1 MQRSKDYYERLG
13 LSRRASQDD
22 IRRAYRKLVR
32 EHHPDTNPGDPSAE
46 ERFKGI
52 QQAYEVL
59 SNPEKRWG
67 YDQRLHA
74 SSTGSSGGPRA
85 GAGARPGGEMAT
97 TVDRSDLRRN
107 LADRSDRPREGNRKL
122 QDEDVAR
129 LLARVLG
136 AHLLRT
142 SGLLGRDV
150 ARLSKLLGDN
160 IKMSAKV
167 SVGDARSERISA
179 AGEGPAS
186 RKKSGPGN
194 GSQKGSKK
202 VTRTQ
207 RKGKR
212 VQGPKARRRRTG
224 D

>member
-1 MQRSKDYYERLG
+1 
-13 LSRRASQDD
+13 
-22 IRRAYRKLVR
+22 LVR

-59 SNPEKRWG
+59 SNPEKRRG

-85 GAGARPGGEMAT
+85 GAGARTGGETAT
-97 TVDRSDLRRN
+97 TVDLSDLLRN
-107 LADRSDRPREGNRKL
+107 LAYRSDRTREGNRKL

-136 AHLLRT
+136 VHLFRT
-142 SGLLGRDV
+142 SGLLGKDV

-167 SVGDARSERISA
+167 SVGDARSERVPA
-179 AGEGPAS
+179 TGEDPESGKRPAS
-186 RKKSGPGN
+186 RP
-194 GSQKGSKK
+194 QKGSKK
-202 VTRTQ
+202 STRMQ

-212 VQGPKARRRRTG
+212 VQGPKARRTRTG

>member
-1 MQRSKDYYERLG
+1 MVTS
-13 LSRRASQDD
+13 
-22 IRRAYRKLVR
+22 
-32 EHHPDTNPGDPSAE
+32 
-46 ERFKGI
+46 
-52 QQAYEVL
+52 
-59 SNPEKRWG
+59 
-67 YDQRLHA
+67 
-74 SSTGSSGGPRA
+74 
-85 GAGARPGGEMAT
+85 
-97 TVDRSDLRRN
+97 VDLSDLLRN

-142 SGLLGRDV
+142 SGLLSRDV

-179 AGEGPAS
+179 TGEGPTS
-186 RKKSGPGN
+186 RKKSGSGN

-207 RKGKR
+207 RKGMR